1 MAASEGPSESPM
13 RLIRHH
19 VDGDARLAIGVGE
32 MAIDVAALGRPGLP
46 TTMEALLAGGDRALV
61 SLREAAAGVRGTTP
75 RQALDALDL
84 LPPVARPGK
93 IIAVGRNYR
102 EHASEEGVATP
113 EAPVVFTKFTSS
125 IVGAGDDIVWRASDS
140 GQVDYEAELAVVIG
154 RPTRD
159 VPIERALDSV
169 LGYTCLNDVSARDLQ
184 FADGQWVRGKSL
196 DTFCPIGPWIV
207 TIDEVPDPQALR
219 IRCLVNGEPL
229 QDASTAEMVHSVAE
243 LIAFC
248 SRYMTLDPG
257 DVIATGTPAGVGVF
271 RQPPRFLED
280 GDDVVVDIEGIGRLE
295 NRCRV
300 LPD

>member
-1 MAASEGPSESPM
+1 M
-13 RLIRHH
+13 RLIRHR

-32 MAIDVAALGRPGLP
+32 SAIDVAALGRPGLP
-46 TTMEALLAGGDRALV
+46 TTMEALLAGGDRALA
-61 SLREAAAGVRGTTP
+61 SFREAAAGVRDTTP
-75 RQALDALDL
+75 RHALDALDL

-125 IVGAGDDIVWRASDS
+125 IVGGRDDIVWRASDS

-154 RPTRD
+154 RTTRD
-159 VPIERALDSV
+159 VAISQALDSV

-207 TIDEVPDPQALR
+207 TSDDVPDPQALR
-219 IRCLVNGEPL
+219 IMCLVNGEPL
-229 QDASTAEMVHSVAE
+229 QDASTAEMVHGVAE

-271 RQPPRFLED
+271 RQPPRFLKD
-280 GDDVVVDIEGIGRLE
+280 GDEVVVDIEGIGRLE

-300 LPD
+300 LPG